1 MRERPILFSD
11 AMLAA
16 HQPHAAP
23 SAPPSESDKEDAER
37 WRAFI
42 GLEYQVRAEWAANL
56 SLVPVLISWVD
67 SLRAARAKKE
77 QP

>member
-23 SAPPSESDKEDAER
+23 SAPPSESDKEDAEPDM
-37 WRAFI
+37 ASPD
-42 GLEYQVRAEWAANL
+42 YQAGWNDAMDAMTKAMMRVETLDA
-56 SLVPVLISWVD
+56 I
-67 SLRAARAKKE
+67 RAARAKKE